1 MPDSTDPTHGRRRL
15 ADRDREA
22 DAGERREEYR
32 RGEWSK
38 PGDPADRRRAEAV
51 EGETEKPSRG
61 TGAP

>member
-38 PGDPADRRRAEAV
+38 PGDPAASRRAEAV